1 MEFVTWETLGS
12 STGALGMVLILTQ
25 LTKELPLIGRLP
37 TQLWSYVLALL
48 VLIPQ
53 RIFSGGLDVSGT
65 VLLLFNAGV
74 LALAANGGYD
84 AIVRAMGDTGTG
96 E

>member
-53 RIFSGGLDVSGT
+53 MVFGGSPDASGA

-84 AIVRAMGDTGTG
+84 AIVRAMGDAKT